1 MINLIKIGTNS
12 RTPIVERK
20 KIGIVAENDIEKLQF
35 ILDKE
40 LITENTIPQLE
51 VEFPDLE
58 KKNILL
64 NRVND
69 TTAEIEIKNSLLKQ
83 EGNLKMQFV
92 LNAEDNVV
100 FKSDIFTMYV
110 KEAINAEKT
119 IEEEYPTILQ
129 EVQEI
134 KEGLNS
140 KVDQKN
146 FDTYKTENDKKVED
160 LEGKVDNLHNYDD
173 TAIKKDIENIQ
184 NEQKTQNNNISS
196 INNNISNINS
206 SISEISDEQKEQDNA
221 ILNNIN
227 KITLLE
233 SKSGSKLN
241 LMLNTE
247 NYVMTFELLNA
258 KDEIISTQSIDFPLE
273 QVIVNGRYENGSL
286 ILTLQNNAEITIP
299 ISSLI
304 NGLVN
309 EETFNSF
316 VEELETEL
324 ETINSKLENVDTE
337 IEELKTEN
345 EELANN
351 MIWDTVQGTSFFI
364 ADAHSYSKNI
374 LKILD
379 DLTEQE
385 IHIKNIN
392 NISNFET
399 ETTGKIEG
407 TNWCNLNFKIVNGYT
422 SIISGKPTIDEYRV
436 GNRYNSTNAV
446 TKLDNTKSYKIRNSL
461 NLNMS
466 LTVVNSAEQTYRQI
480 NNLTNGATIN
490 LQAGEDGISSLR
502 LHIDTNTTYNNT
514 ILEYY
519 IYDKEEN
526 YTLTEKQTVIKL
538 NEGINNII
546 TVDALKPNLELTYMK
561 SNKILKEQDEKEMEG
576 LAQQF
581 LWSTTDIQE
590 SIEVSDSAKYS
601 KNKLR
606 VFGNLKQKTR
616 KGYNLIDTS
625 QLPNKEQSGIN
636 ITVNN
641 GYPIV
646 NGAATASFAYYNNV
660 EEFVLEPGDYTLVLP
675 TCDSVGTSTDIGVT
689 VSLGYNNAVVTGFS
703 LNNKTG
709 FKNVTITEETH
720 VNQLR
725 MWFENNAAFTNY
737 ELKLMLL
744 KGTYTEETMPEF
756 EIYGVMPSIEYPSIP
771 NVAKGI
777 QKINIERNMLPLN
790 PDDWENGT
798 IDGSSGNLQD
808 SSTRIRM
815 KNYGEIKGN
824 TEYFFSQIDN
834 TNVVAIRFYDS
845 NYNYLTGYN
854 NTFISSIVTPNTA
867 KFFKCAIKNPSST
880 TIDNTYI
887 AEQKIKMYEKNKI
900 ELDLETTELCKIT
913 DEDGNVVAQDK
924 VVYREV
930 DGVCKWQFEKKIRK
944 VIIDSN
950 STLTYNGLK
959 DNNTLADFLT
969 EALPN
974 LPLNIYSPEIEK
986 ITKYNYL
993 KPNST
998 SSTGR
1003 FRIAVELEKLGLE
1016 EVTTPAVAEQALKN
1030 LIEEK
1035 GDAIIYY
1042 VATETTYID
1051 CTAEQS
1057 AVLDK
1062 LYKLQLEKG
1071 TNNIFAES
1079 EGGIAVEL
1087 QLEYM
1092 QDLQSK
1098 LNNLNSLEER
1108 ISNLEE
1114 SILNL

>member
-20 KIGIVAENDIEKLQF
+20 KIGITAENDIEKLQF

-58 KKNILL
+58 KKIIRL
-64 NRVND
+64 NRVSD
-69 TTAEIEIKNSLLKQ
+69 TTAEIKVKNSLLKQ

-92 LNAEDNVV
+92 LNAEDKVV
-100 FKSDIFTMYV
+100 FKSDVFTMYV

-119 IEEEYPTILQ
+119 IEEEYPTIMQ

-134 KEGLNS
+134 KKGLNS
-140 KVDQKN
+140 KVDKN
-146 FDTYKTENDKKVED
+146 TFDTYKTENDKKVGD
-160 LEGKVDNLHNYDD
+160 LEAKVDNLHNYDD

-184 NEQKTQNNNISS
+184 KEQETQ
-196 INNNISNINS
+196 NNNISNINS
-206 SISEISDEQKEQDNA
+206 SISKISNEQKTQDNA
-221 ILNNIN
+221 ILNNTD

-233 SKSGSKLN
+233 NKSGSKLN
-241 LMLNTE
+241 LTLNTE
-247 NYVMTFELLNA
+247 NYVMTLELLNA

-273 QVIVNGRYENGSL
+273 QVIINGRYENGSL
-286 ILTLQNNAEITIP
+286 ILTLQNGTEITIP

-337 IEELKTEN
+337 MEELKTEN
-345 EELANN
+345 KELANN
-351 MIWDTVQGTSFFI
+351 M
-364 ADAHSYSKNI
+364 
-374 LKILD
+374 
-379 DLTEQE
+379 
-385 IHIKNIN
+385 
-392 NISNFET
+392 
-399 ETTGKIEG
+399 
-407 TNWCNLNFKIVNGYT
+407 
-422 SIISGKPTIDEYRV
+422 
-436 GNRYNSTNAV
+436 
-446 TKLDNTKSYKIRNSL
+446 
-461 NLNMS
+461 
-466 LTVVNSAEQTYRQI
+466 
-480 NNLTNGATIN
+480 
-490 LQAGEDGISSLR
+490 
-502 LHIDTNTTYNNT
+502 
-514 ILEYY
+514 
-519 IYDKEEN
+519 
-526 YTLTEKQTVIKL
+526 
-538 NEGINNII
+538 
-546 TVDALKPNLELTYMK
+546 
-561 SNKILKEQDEKEMEG
+561 
-576 LAQQF
+576 
-581 LWSTTDIQE
+581 LWNTTDIQE
-590 SIEVSDSAKYS
+590 SIEVSDCAKYS
-601 KNKLR
+601 KNKLK
-606 VFGNLKQKTR
+606 VFGNLKQETR

-625 QLPNKEQSGIN
+625 QLPAKEQSGIN

-641 GYPIV
+641 GYPVV
-646 NGAATASFAYYNNV
+646 NGAATASFAYYNNI

-675 TCDSVGTSTDIGVT
+675 TYNSVGTSTDIGVT

-756 EIYGVMPSIEYPSIP
+756 EIYGVMPSINYKSNP
-771 NVAKGI
+771 VVTTGI

-798 IDGSSGNLQD
+798 IDGTSGNLQD
-808 SSTRIRM
+808 NPTRIRM
-815 KNYGEIKGN
+815 KNYREIKGN
-824 TEYFFSQIDN
+824 TEYFFDQIDN

-867 KFFKCAIKNPSST
+867 KFFKCVIKNPSST

-900 ELDLETTELCKIT
+900 ELDLGTTELCKIT

-924 VVYREV
+924 IIYRKVNENW
-930 DGVCKWQFEKKIRK
+930 KWQFGKKIRK
-944 VIIDSN
+944 VIINSD
-950 STLTYNGLK
+950 STLIYNGLK
-959 DNNTLADFLT
+959 DNNTLANFLT
-969 EALPN
+969 EVLPN
-974 LPLNIYSPEIEK
+974 LPLDIYSPEIEK

-998 SSTGR
+998 SLAGR
-1003 FRIAVELEKLGLE
+1003 FRIDVELEKLGLE
-1016 EVTTPAVAEQALKN
+1016 EVTSSAVAEQALKN
-1030 LIEEK
+1030 LIQEK

-1062 LYKLQLEKG
+1062 LYKLKLEKG
-1071 TNNIFAES
+1071 INNIFAES
-1079 EGGIAVEL
+1079 EGEIAVEL

>member
-1 MINLIKIGTNS
+1 MINKVKINTYS
-12 RTPIVERK
+12 RIVTPDK
-20 KIGIVAENDIEKLQF
+20 DWLGIAAENDIEKLQF

-58 KKNILL
+58 KKFIIL

-110 KEAINAEKT
+110 KESINAEKT
-119 IEEEYPTILQ
+119 IEEEYPTIMQ

-134 KEGLNS
+134 KKGLNS
-140 KVDQKN
+140 KVDEN
-146 FDTYKTENDKKVED
+146 TFDTYKTENDKKVGD
-160 LEGKVDNLHNYDD
+160 LEGKVNNLHNYDD

-184 NEQKTQNNNISS
+184 KEEETQNNNISS

-206 SISEISDEQKEQDNA
+206 SISEISNEQKTQDNS
-221 ILNNIN
+221 ILNNTD

-233 SKSGSKLN
+233 NKSGSKLN
-241 LMLNTE
+241 LVLNTQ
-247 NYVMTFELLNA
+247 NYVMTLELLNA

-273 QVIVNGRYENGSL
+273 LTIVNGRYENGNL
-286 ILTLQNNAEITIP
+286 ILVLQNGNEITIP
-299 ISSLI
+299 ITSLI

-316 VEELETEL
+316 VEELETKL

-345 EELANN
+345 EELTDN
-351 MIWDTVQGTSFFI
+351 MLW
-364 ADAHSYSKNI
+364 N
-374 LKILD
+374 
-379 DLTEQE
+379 
-385 IHIKNIN
+385 
-392 NISNFET
+392 
-399 ETTGKIEG
+399 TTG
-407 TNWCNLNFKIVNGYT
+407 
-422 SIISGKPTIDEYRV
+422 
-436 GNRYNSTNAV
+436 
-446 TKLDNTKSYKIRNSL
+446 
-461 NLNMS
+461 
-466 LTVVNSAEQTYRQI
+466 
-480 NNLTNGATIN
+480 
-490 LQAGEDGISSLR
+490 
-502 LHIDTNTTYNNT
+502 
-514 ILEYY
+514 
-519 IYDKEEN
+519 
-526 YTLTEKQTVIKL
+526 
-538 NEGINNII
+538 
-546 TVDALKPNLELTYMK
+546 
-561 SNKILKEQDEKEMEG
+561 
-576 LAQQF
+576 
-581 LWSTTDIQE
+581 IQE
-590 SIEVSDSAKYS
+590 SIEVSDCAKYS
-601 KNKLR
+601 KNKLS
-606 VFGNLKQKTR
+606 VFGNLKQD
-616 KGYNLIDTS
+616 GEAS
-625 QLPNKEQSGIN
+625 IN
-636 ITVNN
+636 NPAVIST
-641 GYPIV
+641 
-646 NGAATASFAYYNNV
+646 AT
-660 EEFVLEPGDYTLVLP
+660 
-675 TCDSVGTSTDIGVT
+675 
-689 VSLGYNNAVVTGFS
+689 
-703 LNNKTG
+703 
-709 FKNVTITEETH
+709 
-720 VNQLR
+720 
-725 MWFENNAAFTNY
+725 
-737 ELKLMLL
+737 
-744 KGTYTEETMPEF
+744 
-756 EIYGVMPSIEYPSIP
+756 
-771 NVAKGI
+771 GI
-777 QKINIERNMLPLN
+777 QKINIAHNILSLN
-790 PDDWENGT
+790 VEDWENGT
-798 IDGSSGNLQD
+798 IDGTSGNLQD

-867 KFFKCAIKNPSST
+867 KFFKCVIKNPSST

-900 ELDLETTELCKIT
+900 ELDLGTTELCKIA

-930 DGVCKWQFEKKIRK
+930 DGVWKWQFEKKIRK

-959 DNNTLADFLT
+959 DNNTLVDFLT

-974 LPLNIYSPEIEK
+974 LPLNIYQAELEK

-998 SSTGR
+998 SLTGR

-1016 EVTTPAVAEQALKN
+1016 EVKIPAVAEQALKN

-1062 LYKLQLEKG
+1062 LYKLKLEKG
-1071 TNNIFAES
+1071 INNIFAES
-1079 EGGIAVEL
+1079 EGEIAVEL

-1092 QDLQSK
+1092 QDLESK

>member
-1 MINLIKIGTNS
+1 MINKVEINTYS
-12 RTPIVERK
+12 RIVIQDK
-20 KIGIVAENDIEKLQF
+20 DWLGIVAENDIEKLQF

-58 KKNILL
+58 KKIILL

-119 IEEEYPTILQ
+119 IEEEYPTVMQ

-140 KVDQKN
+140 KVDQKTY
-146 FDTYKTENDKKVED
+146 DTYKTENDKKVEE

-173 TAIKKDIENIQ
+173 TAIKEDIENIQ
-184 NEQKTQNNNISS
+184 NEQETQNNNISS

-206 SISEISDEQKEQDNA
+206 SISEISNEQKTQDNS

-233 SKSGSKLN
+233 NKSGSKLN
-241 LMLNTE
+241 LVLNTQ
-247 NYVMTFELLNA
+247 NYIMTIELLNA

-273 QVIVNGRYENGSL
+273 LTIVNGRYENGNL
-286 ILTLQNNAEITIP
+286 ILVLQNGNEITIP
-299 ISSLI
+299 ITSLI
-304 NGLVN
+304 NGLVS

-316 VEELETEL
+316 VEELETKL

-351 MIWDTVQGTSFFI
+351 M
-364 ADAHSYSKNI
+364 
-374 LKILD
+374 
-379 DLTEQE
+379 
-385 IHIKNIN
+385 
-392 NISNFET
+392 
-399 ETTGKIEG
+399 
-407 TNWCNLNFKIVNGYT
+407 
-422 SIISGKPTIDEYRV
+422 
-436 GNRYNSTNAV
+436 
-446 TKLDNTKSYKIRNSL
+446 
-461 NLNMS
+461 
-466 LTVVNSAEQTYRQI
+466 
-480 NNLTNGATIN
+480 
-490 LQAGEDGISSLR
+490 
-502 LHIDTNTTYNNT
+502 
-514 ILEYY
+514 
-519 IYDKEEN
+519 
-526 YTLTEKQTVIKL
+526 
-538 NEGINNII
+538 
-546 TVDALKPNLELTYMK
+546 
-561 SNKILKEQDEKEMEG
+561 
-576 LAQQF
+576 
-581 LWSTTDIQE
+581 LWNTTDIQE

-636 ITVNN
+636 ILIKD
-641 GYPIV
+641 GYPVV
-646 NGAATASFAYYNNV
+646 NGTLTAGSAYYNNIK
-660 EEFVLEPGDYTLVLP
+660 EFVLEPGDYTLVLP
-675 TCDSVGTSTDIGVT
+675 TYDSVGTSTDIGVT
-689 VSLGYNNAVVTGFS
+689 VSLGYNNAVVPGFS
-703 LNNKTG
+703 FNNKTG
-709 FKNVTITEETH
+709 FRNVTIAEETH

-725 MWFENNAAFTNY
+725 MWFENNATFINY
-737 ELKLMLL
+737 EMKLMLL
-744 KGTYTEETMPEF
+744 KGTYTAETIPKF
-756 EIYGVMPSIEYPSIP
+756 EIYGTMPSINYPSIP
-771 NVAKGI
+771 VTATGMQTIKVNN
-777 QKINIERNMLPLN
+777 NIV
-790 PDDWENGT
+790 EN
-798 IDGSSGNLQD
+798 
-808 SSTRIRM
+808 
-815 KNYGEIKGN
+815 
-824 TEYFFSQIDN
+824 
-834 TNVVAIRFYDS
+834 
-845 NYNYLTGYN
+845 
-854 NTFISSIVTPNTA
+854 
-867 KFFKCAIKNPSST
+867 
-880 TIDNTYI
+880 
-887 AEQKIKMYEKNKI
+887 
-900 ELDLETTELCKIT
+900 LDLGTTELCKII
-913 DEDGNVVAQDK
+913 DKNKNVVAQDK

-930 DGVCKWQFEKKIRK
+930 DGVWKWQFGKKIRK
-944 VIIDSN
+944 VIINSN

-959 DNNTLADFLT
+959 DNNTLVDFLT
-969 EALPN
+969 EAFPN
-974 LPLNIYSPEIEK
+974 LPLNIYQAELEK

-998 SSTGR
+998 NSTGK

-1016 EVTTPAVAEQALKN
+1016 EVKIPAVAEQALKN

-1062 LYKLQLEKG
+1062 LYKLQLERG
-1071 TNNIFAES
+1071 INSIFAES
-1079 EGGIAVEL
+1079 EGEIAVEL

-1092 QDLQSK
+1092 QDLESK